1 MKRIALIAS
10 AALVCACQSWS
21 NGARIRSGGQ
31 ELCAKHRIPL
41 VTRPGFTAEGV
52 LLVHNRPNDQ
62 FEKVDDQ
69 TPNRISDT
77 ESLTRTKNISKP
89 AQITYCPKCE
99 AEFQEL
105 WWGHPVDPRALLGK
119 WRAPN
124 GFDVLFAQDGSCSG
138 VAYDGKPFTGRWR
151 VLHHGLLRISV
162 RGDDEPMFFTILSL
176 RQSSLTIRSDE
187 IGNQMKAG
195 SAFNRSNQALERT
208 ADWREIFF

>member
-10 AALVCACQSWS
+10 TALVCACQSWP
-21 NGARIRSGGQ
+21 NVARIRSDGQ

-41 VTRPGFTAEGV
+41 VTRPGFAAEGA
-52 LLVHNRPNDQ
+52 LLVHYRPNDQ

-69 TPNRISDT
+69 TPNRIADT
-77 ESLTRTKNISKP
+77 QSLTRTKNISKP
-89 AQITYCPKCE
+89 SPVTYCPRCE

-124 GFDVLFAQDGSCSG
+124 GFTILLAANGKCSG
-138 VAYDGKPFTGRWR
+138 IAYNGKPFAGNWR
-151 VLHHGLLRISV
+151 VLHQGLLRIRV

-176 RQSSLTIRSDE
+176 RQNSLTIRSDE
-187 IGNQMKAG
+187 IRKPNE
-195 SAFNRSNQALERT
+195 SWVR
-208 ADWREIFF
+208 I